1 MQVVTLADLSVEGS
15 RIFANNMQPARK
27 PSTRNKIAH
36 ALAKLVSSNKD
47 FLDRAP
53 QDVSKAAAVG
63 GGEGVDA
70 TFVAALKG
78 VVESKAGGEKASD
91 LAACLTLSFAL
102 CKSASLS
109 ERAMVISDA
118 ALAAWKAGAASWA
131 SAAEEFMAAM
141 NAAVAS
147 VLEDAN
153 NAATLLGGVTKESA
167 SRLPDVVDGYIYVYT
182 FTLARTRARA
192 HTRTNTRTHAHSR
205 THTYM
210 CMCVCVCMYTHT
222 KYTHVCVCVCMYT
235 HTTFIHTNTQT
246 HTGGCSL
253 WSWRAACRGA

>member
-1 MQVVTLADLSVEGS
+1 VVTLADLSVEGS
-15 RIFANNMQPARK
+15 RTFASNMQPARK
-27 PSTRNKIAH
+27 PSTRNKLAH
-36 ALAKLVSSNKD
+36 ALAKLVSNNKE

-53 QDVSKAAAVG
+53 QDVSKAAEVG
-63 GGEGVDA
+63 GGDAVDA

-78 VVESKAGGEKASD
+78 VVERKAGGDKASD
-91 LAACLTLSFAL
+91 LAACLTLSFAV

-109 ERAMVISDA
+109 ERAMVIPDA

-153 NAATLLGGVTKESA
+153 NAATLLGSVTKESA
-167 SRLPDVVDGYIYVYT
+167 SRLPDVVDGYKYVYT
-182 FTLARTRARA
+182 FTLTRTR
-192 HTRTNTRTHAHSR
+192 TRTHTHAR
-205 THTYM
+205 THT
-210 CMCVCVCMYTHT
+210 H
-222 KYTHVCVCVCMYT
+222 
-235 HTTFIHTNTQT
+235 T

-253 WSWRAACRGA
+253 WSWRAACRGARSSRLSSLPQRRSSSLPPAPAIKP